1 VAASRRSLTA
11 LSGRSR
17 GVSRAALD
25 FLVEGGRAAWA
36 FLYDVAR
43 GAYSLD
49 DLIRWGGYVVLV
61 AIVFTETGLLIGFF
75 LPGDS
80 LLITA
85 GLVAATGALDIWW
98 LNVVLI
104 VAAIVG
110 DSVGYAIGYRA
121 GPRIFRREQSLL
133 FRPSHVE
140 RTRQFYAR
148 HGAKTIVIARFVP
161 IVRTFAPVVA
171 GVGQMEYR
179 KFLLYNVAGGVG
191 WVTSMTWAGYL
202 LGQTIPNIGDHI
214 HVVVVVVIL
223 LSLIPI
229 AVELYR
235 ERRRR
240 SA

>member
-1 VAASRRSLTA
+1 MEF
-11 LSGRSR
+11 LSG
-17 GVSRAALD
+17 
-25 FLVEGGRAAWA
+25 LVG
-36 FLYDVAR
+36 

-49 DLIRWGGYVVLV
+49 DLIRWGGYVVLF

-85 GLVAATGALDIWW
+85 GIVAAAGGLNIWW

-104 VAAIVG
+104 VAAITG
-110 DSVGYAIGYRA
+110 DSVGYAIGVRV
-121 GPRIFRREQSLL
+121 GPRLFTRPQSLL
-133 FRPSHVE
+133 FNPRHIE
-140 RTRQFYAR
+140 RTRVFYER
-148 HGAKTIVIARFVP
+148 HGPKTIVIARFVP

-179 KFLLYNVAGGVG
+179 RFIFYNVAGGIG
-191 WVTSMTWAGYL
+191 WVTSMTWAGYG
-202 LGQTIPNIGDHI
+202 LGRVIPNLGSYI
-214 HVVVVVVIL
+214 HLVVGIVIV
-223 LSLIPI
+223 LSVIPI
-229 AVELYR
+229 VIEILK